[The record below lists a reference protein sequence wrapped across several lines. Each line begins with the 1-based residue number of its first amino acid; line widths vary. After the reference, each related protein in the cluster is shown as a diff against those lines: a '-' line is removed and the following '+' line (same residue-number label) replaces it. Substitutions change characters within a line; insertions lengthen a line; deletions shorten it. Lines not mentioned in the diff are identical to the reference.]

1 MRVSTQIVL
10 GYAMAVAATV
20 AVAVIAWS
28 QVRAIEKD
36 IEEVG
41 EEWQELDA
49 VTSILASIRQAR
61 DGGPRTHLREDE
73 ATLARMVEEGPAAPD
88 NAHDTRER
96 EIWTRLL
103 ALAREAQAADALTL
117 ARIENEAEILAL
129 RFWQEDRGRVPRHVQ
144 KLEER
149 QARLRSVNIAAAGGI
164 LLLPLV
170 FLLYL
175 QLRIAR
181 PLARIQKRVEAIG
194 RLTPAAAAHGG
205 LRMDRLADAIAA
217 MAESVEAR
225 QKSLTEQL
233 QHADRLGGL
242 GRIAAAVAHEL
253 NTPLGSIGLCLEG
266 IRDEPGNAAQ
276 YLKTAEEQI
285 EACTATTRKLLTY
298 ARLRPSA
305 PQEMGATALARE
317 AVGLVESHM
326 RKNAVRVEVEGVPG
340 EEEAVKG
347 DASQLRQAI
356 VNLLLNAIDASPR
369 GGTVRVRVVAG
380 KGAVEIAVDDE
391 GPGVPEVMREE
402 IFNPFFTT
410 KRPGEGTGLGLSI
423 AREIAE
429 SHGGTLT
436 LGAGARGASF
446 RIRLPSA
453 RMVQA

>member
-10 GYAMAVAATV
+10 GYAMAVGAAV
-20 AVAVIAWS
+20 AVAVIAWG
-28 QVRAIEKD
+28 QVRAIERD

-61 DGGPRTHLREDE
+61 DGGPRTHLAEDR
-73 ATLARMVEEGPAAPD
+73 ATLARMIDEGPAAPD
-88 NAHDTRER
+88 NAHDMRER
-96 EIWTRLL
+96 DIWSRLL
-103 ALAREAQAADALTL
+103 ALVREAQGADAQTL
-117 ARIENEAEILAL
+117 QRIENEAEVLAL
-129 RFWQEDRGRVPRHVQ
+129 RFWQEDRGRVPRHVK
-144 KLEER
+144 KLAER
-149 QARLRSVNIAAAGGI
+149 QERLRSVNIAAAGGI

-194 RLTPAAAAHGG
+194 GLAPAAAGG
-205 LRMDRLADAIAA
+205 RLRMERLADAIAA
-217 MAESVEAR
+217 MAESIEAR

-266 IRDEPGNAAQ
+266 VRDDPDNAER

-317 AVGLVESHM
+317 AVELVQSHM
-326 RKNAVRVEVEGVPG
+326 RKNAVQVEVEGAPG

-369 GGTVRVRVVAG
+369 GGTVRVRVTTDA
-380 KGAVEIAVDDE
+380 GAVEIAVEDE
-391 GPGVPEVMREE
+391 GPGVPQVMREE

-436 LGAGARGASF
+436 LGESARGSSF

>member
-1 MRVSTQIVL
+1 MRVSTQIML
-10 GYAMAVAATV
+10 GYALAVAATV
-20 AVAVIAWS
+20 AIAVIAWV
-28 QVRAIEKD
+28 QVHRIQKD
-36 IEEVG
+36 IDEVG
-41 EEWQELDA
+41 QEWQELDA
-49 VTSILASIRQAR
+49 VTSVLASIRQAR
-61 DGGPRTHLREDE
+61 DGGPRAHLREDG
-73 ATLARMVEEGPAAPD
+73 ATLARMIEVGPAAPD
-88 NAHDTRER
+88 DAHDQRER
-96 EIWTRLL
+96 EIWSRLL
-103 ALAREAQAADALTL
+103 VLVREAQGASTVDLE
-117 ARIENEAEILAL
+117 RIENDAEVLAL
-129 RFWQEDRGRVPRHVQ
+129 RFWQEDRGRVPRHVRR
-144 KLEER
+144 LAER
-149 QARLRSVNIAAAGGI
+149 QAGLRSVNIVASGGI
-164 LLLPLV
+164 LLLPLL

-194 RLTPAAAAHGG
+194 GLAPRSAKG
-205 LRMDRLADAIAA
+205 LRMERLADAIAA
-217 MAESVEAR
+217 MAESIEAR

-266 IRDEPGNAAQ
+266 IRSEPENAER

-285 EACTATTRKLLTY
+285 EACTATTRKLLSY

-305 PQEMGATALARE
+305 PQEMSALSLARE
-317 AVGLVESHM
+317 AVELVQSHM
-326 RKNAVRVEVEGVPG
+326 RKNAVQVEVEGGPG
-340 EEEAVKG
+340 EEEEVKG

-369 GGTVRVRVVAG
+369 GGVVRVRVGAEN
-380 KGAVEIAVDDE
+380 GAVEVAVEDE
-391 GPGVPEVMREE
+391 GPGVPAVMRDE

-436 LGAGARGASF
+436 LGESGKGASF

-453 RMVQA
+453 KMVR